1 MRADKSWIGDQAFG
15 EDAGALVTVTYK
27 SHQDAL
33 LFLRSALTDDTGAGL
48 LQGPRSSGKTTV
60 LTRLAEQL
68 PKETAV
74 ALIDGARIKPR
85 ELLSRMLAQFGY
97 ETGLQ
102 SNEELVKMLSVFA
115 VQQTRTWQPPIL
127 IIDNVDRMYP
137 SALRILNTLAEL
149 RAQEHYAIRILVS
162 GGDGLSALIESPGM
176 ASLAE
181 RRVGSFVLSPLSLR
195 EALIYLH
202 ARLAACGVNNADT
215 VFPVDV
221 CDRLYQQSGGWPGLM
236 NQFARE
242 AIGRAAKFPLRLS
255 DTEKKQEAEDEPS
268 EALPDALQ
276 GAVQDELP
284 VLGAPGEAAIQQ
296 PPSLVITRDSK
307 VIAECELS
315 DRKTLLGRSDFADIS
330 IDDDFISKMHIA
342 FLLYSDALVLLDLNS
357 ANGTTVNSVRVGS
370 TILKDND
377 IISLGNHRLKV
388 ANAPPIGSEIAEI
401 LKTHDT
407 VKMKNLIDV
416 RREKARKRAMLA
428 NSSKSKQQG

>member
-27 SHQDAL
+27 AHQDAL
-33 LFLRSALTDDTGAGL
+33 LFLRSALTEDNGAGL

-60 LTRLAEQL
+60 LTRLAEKL
-68 PKETAV
+68 PSETAV

-102 SNEELVKMLSVFA
+102 SNEELVNMLSVFA

-149 RAQEHYAIRILVS
+149 KSQDCYAIRIIVS
-162 GGDGLSALIESPGM
+162 GAEGLSALIESPGM
-176 ASLAE
+176 ACLAE
-181 RRVGSFVLSPLSLR
+181 RRVGSFVMSPLSLR

-202 ARLAACGVNNADT
+202 ARLGACGVNNADT

-242 AIGRAAKFPLRLS
+242 AIGRAAQFPLRLS
-255 DTEKKQEAEDEPS
+255 DTEKKQEAEEEP
-268 EALPDALQ
+268 ADTMPDA
-276 GAVQDELP
+276 APDELP
-284 VLGAPGEAAIQQ
+284 VLSENEAGNAI
-296 PPSLVITRDSK
+296 PPRLIISRDGKVIT
-307 VIAECELS
+307 ECTLS
-315 DRKTLLGRSDFADIS
+315 ERKTLLGRSDFADIP

-357 ANGTTVNSVRVGS
+357 ANGTTVNSIRVGS
-370 TILKDND
+370 TILKDDD

-388 ANAPPIGSEIAEI
+388 ANAPPIGNEIAEI

-416 RREKARKRAMLA
+416 RREKARKRARA
-428 NSSKSKQQG
+428 ASSRQQRG

>member
-85 ELLSRMLAQFGY
+85 ELLSRMLSQFGY

-149 RAQEHYAIRILVS
+149 KAQERYAIRILVS

-202 ARLAACGVNNADT
+202 ARLGACGVNNADT

-242 AIGRAAKFPLRLS
+242 AIGRAAQFPLRLS
-255 DTEKKQEAEDEPS
+255 DTEMKQEADDEPS
-268 EALPDALQ
+268 DAI
-276 GAVQDELP
+276 QDEVP
-284 VLGAPGEAAIQQ
+284 VLSVQEEAASQQ
-296 PPSLVITRDSK
+296 PPRLIITRDGK
-307 VIAECELS
+307 VIAECDLS
-315 DRKTLLGRSDFADIS
+315 ERKTLLGRSDFADIS

-357 ANGTTVNSVRVGS
+357 ANGTTVNSIRVGS
-370 TILKDND
+370 TILKNDD

-388 ANAPPIGSEIAEI
+388 TNAPPIGSEIAEI

-416 RREKARKRAMLA
+416 RREKARKRAMAA
-428 NSSKSKQQG
+428 NSSKHQG

>member
-85 ELLSRMLAQFGY
+85 ELLSRMLSQFGY

-102 SNEELVKMLSVFA
+102 SNEELIKMLSVFA

-149 RAQEHYAIRILVS
+149 KSQERFALRILVS
-162 GGDGLSALIESPGM
+162 GGEGLSALIESPGM

-181 RRVGSFVLSPLSLR
+181 RRVGSFVMSPLSLR

-202 ARLAACGVNNADT
+202 ARLGACGVNNADT

-242 AIGRAAKFPLRLS
+242 AIGRAAQFPLRLS
-255 DTEKKQEAEDEPS
+255 DTEKKQEADEGTS
-268 EALPDALQ
+268 DAVPDA
-276 GAVQDELP
+276 VPDELP
-284 VLGAPGEAAIQQ
+284 VLGAQEAASQT
-296 PPSLVITRDSK
+296 PPRLIITRDGK
-307 VIAECELS
+307 TVAECELS
-315 DRKTLLGRSDFADIS
+315 ERKTLLGRSDFADIS

-357 ANGTTVNSVRVGS
+357 ANGTTVNSIRVGS
-370 TILKDND
+370 TILKDDD
-377 IISLGNHRLKV
+377 IIVLGNHRLKI

-416 RREKARKRAMLA
+416 RREKARKRAMA
-428 NSSKSKQQG
+428 ASTSKQRG